1 MISRRLLL
9 VTLTIG
15 LALSSFAASAA
26 ETNPYSAEAFNEAQK
41 AGKSILVHINA
52 PWCPVCQAQKPI
64 LAELAAEP
72 KFKNLVVFEVDF
84 DNQKDAV
91 RAFNAQ
97 SQSTLIVFKGEMEI
111 GRSVGDTHQK
121 SIAALLASAL

>member
-1 MISRRLLL
+1 MGRRSIPGSRILI
-9 VTLTIG
+9 TGASQGIG
-15 LALSSFAASAA
+15 RA
-26 ETNPYSAEAFNEAQK
+26 
-41 AGKSILVHINA
+41 
-52 PWCPVCQAQKPI
+52 